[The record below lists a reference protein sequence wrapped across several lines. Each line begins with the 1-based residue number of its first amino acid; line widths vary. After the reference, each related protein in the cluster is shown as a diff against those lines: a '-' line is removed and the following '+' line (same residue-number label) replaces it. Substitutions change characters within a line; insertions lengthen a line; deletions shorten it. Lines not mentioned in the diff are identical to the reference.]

1 MTQEAKPAAPAP
13 EAGPAPAV
21 PEEPF
26 SAPQEAAP
34 EAAPGPEAKAETPEK
49 LWLHEVESEDAAWDH
64 EKFQSR
70 REGIETAAHDSGRLE
85 AQQEASGLFGE
96 EKTSFDGFTQQLR
109 SLLGRFNKA
118 ASDGSLGSSAI
129 QDLLANNDAAFAA
142 MNKVVDEQYQNQ
154 HRGAA
159 FGYFLT
165 ELGQELKDPSFAQDF
180 QRRLSFAVRG
190 MDKKFIPDLRKRIA
204 GKDGDERYND
214 GFKKGLK
221 EGREAQ
227 AAQQQVETG
236 KKSGPNLA
244 PGSPAGGISYR
255 TKAEARTLH
264 AQNKISNAD
273 MRAIKA
279 DPNIPEM

>member
-1 MTQEAKPAAPAP
+1 MVQEANPTALAP
-13 EAGPAPAV
+13 EAGPAPAA

-26 SAPQEAAP
+26 TAPQEAAP
-34 EAAPGPEAKAETPEK
+34 EAAPGPEEQPEEK

-64 EKFQSR
+64 EKFKSR

-85 AQQEASGLFGE
+85 AQQETSSLLDE
-96 EKTSFDGFTQQLR
+96 EKTSFDSFTQQLR

-118 ASDGSLGSSAI
+118 ASDGSLDGSAV
-129 QDLLANNDAAFAA
+129 QDLMANHGAAFAA

-159 FGYFLT
+159 FGYLLA

-180 QRRLSFAVRG
+180 QKRLSFAVRG
-190 MDKKFIPDLRKRIA
+190 MDKKFIPDLRRRIA

-221 EGREAQ
+221 EGREAK

-236 KKSGPNLA
+236 KKGGPNLA